1 MAGVFY
7 VLTAVTSVF
16 GQFYV
21 LGKLVVQGDAPAT
34 ATNILAHQPFFRLD
48 FAALR
53 HRPNLF

>member
-21 LGKLVVQGDAPAT
+21 LGKLVVQGDAAAT
-34 ATNILAHQPFFRLD
+34 ATNILAHQPFFRLG